1 MVAEEDGVKIYHC
14 LENTREYHQE
24 EPQFFFMSHE
34 HAPAVEALIHTYPKY
49 IAVEYLP
56 VDGDDEKVRL
66 FIMLMLLDG
75 SACVWE
81 W

>member
-24 EPQFFFMSHE
+24 EPQFFEMSHE

-49 IAVEYLP
+49 ITVENLP
-56 VDGDDEKVRL
+56 VEGDDEKVSL
-66 FIMLMLLDG
+66 TLLLLG
-75 SACVWE
+75 TGM
-81 W
+81 